1 MSTLT
6 ELKPAGGSG
15 KTVDFVASG
24 ALANGSKVILK
35 SDGKVEVVGEST
47 TTYTESIPAG
57 AETSPNELQT
67 IYHSAVFTDT
77 ANVFLVAYMD
87 GPTESGRMVV
97 GTVSGTTISFGTEV
111 VFESTSKV
119 HYVSM
124 SFDPNTSG
132 SFVVAYRHY
141 SSTANYGSPKVIAGN
156 ISGST
161 LTFGTSATVQTDAAT
176 DISVAFDPNTAGKF
190 VVAYDHEGSVD
201 EGRATLGTISGTTI
215 TIGTTTAYESSVG
228 AQYTTLSF
236 DPNTAGK
243 FVVYYRSTSEYG
255 RLRVGTISGASI
267 SFGTANIF
275 NSYGT
280 FNGDLAFVT
289 GTANKFIVAYK
300 NEGNSYHVSSALGTV
315 SGTSVSIGSSVTA
328 RSENA
333 NEIKVNFDPN
343 SSSRFIVTTALS
355 GTSVVV
361 GTLSGSTIT
370 YGSQNAIDSLEGA
383 GITTAFDANS
393 PGKFITVWTDNPD
406 GEACVSQLSASEIT
420 TNLTATNFLGTST
433 EAYADTATATILMQ
447 GGIST
452 NQTGLTIGSDY
463 YVQADGT
470 LSTTADSPSVKL
482 GKALSTTTALL
493 SGE

>member
-1 MSTLT
+1 MSNLT
-6 ELKPAGGSG
+6 ELLPAGGSG
-15 KTVDFVASG
+15 KTADFVASG
-24 ALANGSKVILK
+24 ALSNGSTVVLK
-35 SDGKVEVVGEST
+35 ADGTVEVVGEST

-67 IYHSAVFTDT
+67 AYHSAVFTDT
-77 ANVFLVAYMD
+77 ANVFLLAYMD

-119 HYVSM
+119 EYVSM
-124 SFDPNTSG
+124 AFDPNTSG

-141 SSTANYGSPKVIAGN
+141 GSTSSGSPKVIAGN

-161 LTFGTSATVQTDAAT
+161 LTFGTSATVQTSPAT
-176 DISVAFDPNTAGKF
+176 YISVAFDPNTAGKF
-190 VVAYDHEGSVD
+190 VVAYKYAGSVD
-201 EGRATLGTISGTTI
+201 EGRATLGTISGTAI
-215 TIGTTTAYESSVG
+215 TIGTTTAYESSTG
-228 AQYTTLSF
+228 APYTALSF

-255 RLRVGTISGASI
+255 YLRVGTISGASI

-280 FNGDLAFVT
+280 FGGDLAFVT

-300 NEGNSYHVSSALGTV
+300 NENNSYHVSSALGTV

-328 RSENA
+328 RSANA
-333 NEIKVNFDPN
+333 SEIKVNFDPN
-343 SSSRFIVTTALS
+343 SSSRFIVTTASS

-370 YGSQNAIDSLEGA
+370 YGSQNAIDSSEGA

-406 GEACVSQLSASEIT
+406 GEACVSQLSASET
-420 TNLTATNFLGTST
+420 STNLTDTNLLG
-433 EAYADTATATILMQ
+433 TATAATADGETGTILLQ

-452 NQTGLTIGSDY
+452 NQSGLTIGSDY
-463 YVQADGT
+463 YVQPDGT
-470 LSTTADSPSVKL
+470 LSTTAGTPSVKL
-482 GKALSTTTALL
+482 GKALSSTTVLL